1 MYILK
6 STSSNF
12 STKTSLRLYL
22 IYYDLRY
29 RFFWDHR
36 LYLFEF
42 KFVVLSPRD
51 NDIIADGL
59 IYIIANRCFHWS
71 QVSTLLSKCIATSLA
86 EWSDYNSRF
95 SAHWQHLLTSYFVLF
110 SSSARRPSH
119 SVTTLVCFWTRPIGS
134 YHWPLS
140 NQSLEVDLE

>member
-71 QVSTLLSKCIATSLA
+71 QRFCLSALQLPWQNDQIIIQDLVPTDSTYLLRTSFCSPA
-86 EWSDYNSRF
+86 
-95 SAHWQHLLTSYFVLF
+95 LLEGHPILWPPLFVF
-110 SSSARRPSH
+110 GP
-119 SVTTLVCFWTRPIGS
+119 G
-134 YHWPLS
+134 
-140 NQSLEVDLE
+140 Q